1 MLRARRPLIF
11 TRPAE
16 RLANDTKNS
25 IEMGANALWLEGF
38 ARFGKTFGARQLVQS
53 TRWRPFPMYIAE
65 YSYTRPTKPGEGY
78 FASGLLEQHGQRVA
92 KTTLSVQT
100 MMRYTRMLREQ
111 AQGRSAEVIA
121 LIFNEANRFTL
132 DEYEH
137 LLTIDNELEKYVRTF
152 HNLMCR
158 AIATVAS
165 NLALKLPPHTLTD
178 REMRLFLAD
187 IGIDVPKGFEP
198 ANREY
203 LGSISMLPPTRAA
216 GQQYL
221 NLTCLHPSAYR
232 AASRLVDVAIN
243 NSLVMGHHGQ
253 VSPDEARFVLQ
264 VCRAILC
271 RGYAEGLRSVLSR
284 HVPELYGMPRDRPH
298 LSQPWVTA
306 ILENSDLSAI
316 CVVWRPIARGKSG
329 EADVLDQADAA
340 NLRRQR
346 ASARRRIRKRP

>member
-1 MLRARRPLIF
+1 MTDELHPMLRARRPLIF

-78 FASGLLEQHGQRVA
+78 FASGLLEQHGQMVA

-111 AQGRSAEVIA
+111 AQRHSAEVIG

-152 HNLMCR
+152 HILINQCD
-158 AIATVAS
+158 AS
-165 NLALKLPPHTLTD
+165 RYGPTGIDKRPPRHLFGRYFTTTHNYTGLLWDIPETD
-178 REMRLFLAD
+178 RGLQVSSDVALAFHEYDEEFIWPQGGGISYTRYFAPKAYAAGWRLGTQIDLIKKVIDDIRAEHGLGPVSEWPMQTFEHFVYFVLVRIAGENPDFNELTEAD
-187 IGIDVPKGFEP
+187 IRNALLRVCYLHIEP
-198 ANREY
+198 GY
-203 LGSISMLPPTRAA
+203 QGS
-216 GQQYL
+216 Q
-221 NLTCLHPSAYR
+221 
-232 AASRLVDVAIN
+232 
-243 NSLVMGHHGQ
+243 
-253 VSPDEARFVLQ
+253 E
-264 VCRAILC
+264 
-271 RGYAEGLRSVLSR
+271 
-284 HVPELYGMPRDRPH
+284 
-298 LSQPWVTA
+298 
-306 ILENSDLSAI
+306 
-316 CVVWRPIARGKSG
+316 
-329 EADVLDQADAA
+329 
-340 NLRRQR
+340 
-346 ASARRRIRKRP
+346 